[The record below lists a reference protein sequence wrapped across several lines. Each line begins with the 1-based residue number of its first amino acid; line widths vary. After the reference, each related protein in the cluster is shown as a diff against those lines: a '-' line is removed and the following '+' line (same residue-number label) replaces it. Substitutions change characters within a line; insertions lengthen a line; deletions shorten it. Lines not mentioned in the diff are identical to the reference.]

1 MAVSDQGLSWGIS
14 KDQETKYTL
23 DVNMTLLNSTT
34 SNSYDMSVVIDSVPD
49 IPPNVTMIAEIPLP
63 EVTLK
68 FANGT
73 EFINIAGQ
81 ALEGPFV
88 MPIGNWSLMTDLI
101 DAIFGNLTS
110 NEFTWISDSSYWGYN
125 ITHDDVYPTIISF
138 KSSRSDGVLSYM
150 YVGADMGV
158 NGEYEFTMQRLGSGL
173 ALDSTTLLI
182 IGGGAVG
189 LVVVV
194 LVAFKLKR

>member
-1 MAVSDQGLSWGIS
+1 
-14 KDQETKYTL
+14 
-23 DVNMTLLNSTT
+23 MTLLNSTT
-34 SNSYDMSVVIDSVPD
+34 SNSYDMIVVIDSVPD
-49 IPPNVTMIAEIPLP
+49 IPPNITAIGDLPLP

-68 FANGT
+68 FSNGT

-81 ALEGPFV
+81 VLEGPFV
-88 MPIGNWSLMTDLI
+88 MPAGNWSLMTDLI

-110 NEFTWISDSSYWGYN
+110 NEFTWLSDSSYWGYN
-125 ITHDDVYPTIISF
+125 ITVDDVYPTIISF
-138 KSSRSDGVLSYM
+138 KNSRSDGVLSYM

-158 NGEYEFTMQRLGSGL
+158 IGEYEFTIQRLGGGL

-189 LVVVV
+189 LIVVV
-194 LVAFKLKR
+194 LIALKLKR